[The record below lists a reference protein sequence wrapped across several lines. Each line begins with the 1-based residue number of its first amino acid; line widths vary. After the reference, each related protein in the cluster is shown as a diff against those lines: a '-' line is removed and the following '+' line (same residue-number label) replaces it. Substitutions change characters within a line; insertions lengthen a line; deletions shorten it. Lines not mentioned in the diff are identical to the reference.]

1 MLKDIL
7 SVQVLLKSY
16 GKERGLDVKE
26 AAEIKRLGP
35 MQRRMSAIGVTAD
48 NGVFWPAMVCL
59 LLPSR
64 PGVFHPEPLTDP
76 DLTLSRHPARA
87 IARRPPPSI
96 FHRVPPAAGLPNSS

>member
-59 LLPSR
+59 LLTQQR
-64 PGVFHPEPLTDP
+64 HHLCTAAM
-76 DLTLSRHPARA
+76 LSMPVSA
-87 IARRPPPSI
+87 SI
-96 FHRVPPAAGLPNSS
+96 EVLV